1 MTRQENFIKLW
12 EGSLI
17 LNRSDLSYL
26 NLALV
31 KFKIVG
37 SAVHFYI
44 LNFKLILKIRLGKK
58 YPIHV
63 FDLNT
68 SYSRSDF
75 NGQLQF
81 VGLTTAYF
89 FGRKDND
96 FKLFLEDRKQGL

>member
-1 MTRQENFIKLW
+1 MTRQENFIKLR

-17 LNRSDLSYL
+17 LNRSNLSYL

-37 SAVHFYI
+37 NSIHFYI
-44 LNFKLILKIRLGKK
+44 LNFKLILKIRLVKK

-63 FDLNT
+63 SDLNT
-68 SYSRSDF
+68 YYSRSDF
-75 NGQLQF
+75 IDQSQF
-81 VGLTTAYF
+81 VGLTTSYF

-96 FKLFLEDRKQGL
+96 FKLLFGGS